1 MGVVWIYTLSAF
13 GGPQV
18 HLALMDRF
26 FVQREK
32 MLSSGELMDLY
43 LFCQI
48 LPGPASTQMLA
59 LLAYKKGGPF
69 LSFLAL
75 LIWILPA
82 TILMLLLAVFISFFK
97 TEGHFLLP
105 VFQFV
110 ALMAL
115 GFFLHYSL
123 KIALKMPR
131 RKTSFFIAGI
141 SAAGTFLFFH
151 SPWVF
156 PLMFVFGALM
166 SYGVQRKGRLRTPQA
181 EKIKKNWRHLLFF
194 IFFFVLAGALSEAAR
209 IGQWEHRKIFNVF
222 ENNYRFGTLVF
233 GGGQMLAPM
242 MYEKYAVSKK
252 TKYVAKE
259 DVLTGFGLLPIVPG
273 PVFSISA
280 YVGAL
285 IFASQGLYAQIGGGI
300 LATLAIFLPGY
311 WLCIFF
317 YPMWQKVKGNHHIFR
332 TMMGLNAVVAGILL
346 GSLGF
351 LFRDVWLWISAS
363 STLYIYVACFI
374 FSGSFLALQ
383 YTKIAPPYIV
393 LGVLLTGALLGG
405 G

>member
-1 MGVVWIYTLSAF
+1 MGVVWVYTLSAF

-32 MLSSGELMDLY
+32 MLTHSELMDLY

-48 LPGPASTQMLA
+48 LPGPASTQMLT
-59 LLAYKKGGPF
+59 LLAYKKGGAF
-69 LSFLAL
+69 LSLLAL

-82 TILMLLLAVFISFFK
+82 TVLMLLLAVFISFFK
-97 TEGHFLLP
+97 TEEHFLLP

-123 KIALKMPR
+123 KMTLKMPR

-156 PLMFVFGALM
+156 PLMFVLGGLM
-166 SYGVQRKGRLRTPQA
+166 SYGVQRKGRLRTPKPI
-181 EKIKKNWRHLLFF
+181 KIKKNWRHLLFF
-194 IFFFVLAGALSEAAR
+194 IFFFVLAGALSESAR
-209 IGQWEHRKIFNVF
+209 IGQWEHRKVFNVF

-242 MYEKYAVSKK
+242 MYEKYAVSEK

-259 DVLTGFGLLPIVPG
+259 DILTGFGLLPIAPG
-273 PVFSISA
+273 PVFSVSA

-285 IFASQGLYAQIGGGI
+285 IFAPQGLYAQIGGGI

-317 YPMWQKVKGNHHIFR
+317 YPMWQKVKDNHHIFR
-332 TMMGLNAVVAGILL
+332 TMMGLNAAVVGILL

-351 LFRDVWLWISAS
+351 LFRDAWIWLRALSAPH
-363 STLYIYVACFI
+363 TYVAWFV
-374 FSGSFLALQ
+374 FLGSFMVLQ
-383 YTKIAPPYIV
+383 YTKIAPPYVV
-393 LGVLLTGALLGG
+393 LGVLLIGALLRGG
-405 G
+405 